1 MKILLVEPDYK
12 NKYPPIGLMK
22 ISTYHKRRGDHVVFF
37 KGLINS
43 HDIWDRV
50 YISTLFT
57 FHWDIVVK
65 TIEYYK
71 QKVRKLDD
79 IYVGGIMATLL
90 NKELKETTGLKNII
104 VGIIDNSSILEFN
117 DNINIDQLCLD
128 YEILS
133 DIEYQ
138 YPAGDNFF
146 GYTTRG
152 CINKCNFCAVP
163 KLEGELNVTNNI
175 KSQITEIRNLY
186 GDKRNL
192 LLLDNNIL
200 GLEIDELKKIVDD
213 LNEIGF
219 VKKANY
225 IKPLEIDLL
234 VNSYNRHIIEG
245 RSPIKVMNKLVK
257 YFNNLYNMRISKQNR
272 EKLDSMIAKI
282 GEVYEDVIECI
293 LDNYYEIREIEKKYS
308 YKLPLQRYVD
318 FNQGLDARELTEEK
332 MRIISKLP
340 IRPFRIAFDNIELT
354 ETYIK
359 ALRLANK
366 YGVQEF
372 SNYILYNYTDK
383 PEDLYKRIEIN
394 ISLSEEFNKHIYSFP
409 MKYEPVYSKTR
420 GSYIGKYWR
429 KHYLNNV
436 KAILNVS
443 KGVFGGNRSFFVKA
457 FGRNLEEYY
466 EILSMPEDMVKYRN
480 YYEEIGLTQ
489 EWKKLFNKL
498 DKNEKKELL
507 QAVEDGKTKS
517 NNPIINELLPYYK
530 IDYEKDIKNKNNGC
544 I

>member
-104 VGIIDNSSILEFN
+104 AGIIDNSSILGFN

>member
-104 VGIIDNSSILEFN
+104 AGIIDNSSILGFN

-163 KLEGELNVTNNI
+163 RLEGELNVTNNI

-480 YYEEIGLTQ
+480 YYEEIGLIQ